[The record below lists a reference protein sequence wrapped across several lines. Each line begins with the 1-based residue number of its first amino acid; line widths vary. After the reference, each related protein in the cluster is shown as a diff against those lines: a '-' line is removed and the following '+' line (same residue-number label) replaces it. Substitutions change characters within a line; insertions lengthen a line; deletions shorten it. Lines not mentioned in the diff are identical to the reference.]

1 MEQPAPG
8 AYSERH
14 FRVRELAAQLN
25 VSPDTIRRLFRNEPG
40 VLLLARRNPRKRVY
54 RTLLIPASVAQRV
67 HQRLSVVNNDYK
79 IYNDRKM
86 LSASRGSQKW

>member
-40 VLLLARRNPRKRVY
+40 VLVLTQHNPGKRAY
-54 RTLLIPASVAQRV
+54 QTLLIPASVAERV
-67 HQRLSVVNNDYK
+67 HRRFSLAKENDF
-79 IYNDRKM
+79 
-86 LSASRGSQKW
+86 